1 MGSQLLQELCN
12 LDKRQSFGTSAS
24 LKKGST
30 LFPQGCEEGVGP
42 PALVEGGAHKLFPL
56 QRGRSGGHGPCCWGP
71 SVEGVREVTG
81 AWFLKCL
88 DWKGTKQKG
97 LNHCSF

>member
-30 LFPQGCEEGVGP
+30 LFPQGSEESAGP
-42 PALVEGGAHKLFPL
+42 PALVERGAHKPSHCKGAGVG
-56 QRGRSGGHGPCCWGP
+56 GRDPAVGTLLS
-71 SVEGVREVTG
+71 EGVREVTG
-81 AWFLKCL
+81 AWFLMCL

>member
-24 LKKGST
+24 LKNGST
-30 LFPQGCEEGVGP
+30 LSPQGCEEGAGP
-42 PALVEGGAHKLFPL
+42 PALVAGGAHKPSHCK
-56 QRGRSGGHGPCCWGP
+56 GAGVGGTDPAVGTLL
-71 SVEGVREVTG
+71 SEGVTG
-81 AWFLKCL
+81 AWFLMCL